1 MPTKIGQKVINDY
14 SSTAI
19 IAGDER
25 ISFAEMLGHVR
36 QFASA
41 ACVSFSEQENLKP
54 QVKGGRT
61 IIFSENRVGWVY
73 AIFAVWLDED
83 IAVPV
88 DAMSTVGDVAY
99 ILRDCQPE
107 RAWVSRA
114 TEDVM
119 RRAVSEAGTATEVIV
134 MEDLETLQPPV
145 TPAPEA
151 SGMDRLFV
159 RDEERTALIVYTS
172 GTTGQPKGVMLSF
185 RNMFANVRSV
195 SDEVPIYHNGSRTMV
210 LLPLH
215 HVLPLLGTLVAPMM
229 LGAGIII
236 CPSMAAAD
244 IMATLAT
251 GEVHLMVGVPRLW
264 VTIYKGIK
272 KKIDASALTR
282 LLFRLCARVGSMRL
296 SRLVFATVHRRLGG
310 HLESCVNGG
319 AALPVEVAAGMK
331 TLGLDLLDGY
341 GMTETA
347 PVISFTRPGDLVP
360 GSVGKAMPSVQV
372 KLVDGELCVKGPNV
386 MQGYYNRPDETA
398 AVMDDDGFLHTGD
411 LARITPDGR
420 IFITGRT
427 KEIIVLSN
435 GKNVN
440 PVDIELQLEQHADRV
455 KEAGVT
461 ADGDRLCAII
471 VPDELWAQGKTD
483 DELERALKREVIEP
497 YNSQTEPY
505 KRVLA
510 VRLFRGEL
518 PRTRME
524 KLQRYKL
531 AALLASETPKSA
543 VETADNANKANVF
556 IKPNDQSKACFSF
569 GMARKRRM
577 ESNDDCQLEEYH
589 LIRHYIEE
597 EKRVTVHPTD
607 HLETDLAL
615 DSLDKVGLQS
625 FVEQTFGM
633 NLPSER
639 LAAFSSVQQ
648 LAEYVSECKTR
659 MEAEHTADW
668 ASMLGENSSH
678 IRLPRS
684 GWGMRTIVA
693 AGRRLS
699 RSYFGL
705 EALGTDNLPAEV
717 PFIVAPN
724 HQSYLDGL
732 FVAACLPR
740 EAVNNT
746 FFFAKRDHVRTP
758 FARWMARHNG
768 VIVVDHHT
776 HRESILTLGEA
787 LKQRRNVVIFPEGTR
802 TVTGSL
808 GTFKRMFAIL
818 ASELHVPI
826 VPVVIR
832 GAYAAIPKGRHIPL
846 RRKVTV
852 EFLPPVLPDGKMYD
866 ALSDEVRESIENQ
879 IVNRKSPNSK

>member
-1 MPTKIGQKVINDY
+1 MINDY
-14 SSTAI
+14 NSTAI
-19 IAGDER
+19 IVGDER

-36 QFASA
+36 QFAAA
-41 ACVSFSEQENLKP
+41 ACAPKGTSKREENQISLSFSERENLKP

-61 IIFSENRVGWVY
+61 VIFSENRVGWVY
-73 AIFAVWLDED
+73 AIFAVWLDEG

-88 DAMSTVGDVAY
+88 DAMSTVSDVAY

-119 RRAVSEAGTATEVIV
+119 RRAVNEAGTDTQVMV
-134 MEDLETLQPPV
+134 MEDLEALTPAG
-145 TPAPEA
+145 TPAPET

-195 SDEVPIYHNGSRTMV
+195 SDEVPIYHSGSRTMV

-264 VTIYKGIK
+264 VTLYKGIK

-282 LLFRLCARVGSMRL
+282 LLFRLCERAGSMRL

-360 GSVGKAMPSVQV
+360 GSVGKAMPSVEV
-372 KLVDGELCVKGPNV
+372 KLVNDELCVKGPNV

-440 PVDIELQLEQHADRV
+440 PVDIEQHLEQRADRV

-510 VRLFRGEL
+510 VRLFHGEL

-531 AALLASETPKSA
+531 AALLAAETPKAA
-543 VETADNANKANVF
+543 VYPADDASNA
-556 IKPNDQSKACFSF
+556 
-569 GMARKRRM
+569 
-577 ESNDDCQLEEYH
+577 NDDCQLEEYD

-597 EKRVTVHPTD
+597 EKRVTVHPAD

-625 FVEQTFGM
+625 YVEQTFGM
-633 NLPSER
+633 RLPSER

-668 ASMLGENSSH
+668 ASMLGEDSSH
-678 IRLPRS
+678 VRLPRS

-705 EALGTDNLPAEV
+705 EALGTDNLPAEG
-717 PFIVAPN
+717 PFIIAPN

-746 FFFAKRDHVRTP
+746 FFFAKRDHVRTH

-768 VIVVDHHT
+768 VIVVDLHT

-808 GTFKRMFAIL
+808 GAFKRMFAIL

-826 VPVVIR
+826 VPVVIK

-852 EFLPPVLPDGKMYD
+852 EFLPPVHPDGKMYD
-866 ALSDEVRESIENQ
+866 ALSDEVRNGILMKIEE
-879 IVNRKSPNSK
+879 